1 MTQLQ
6 MMKNQLKLYR
16 GAFWEHILWAAID
29 AALVGLT
36 TWRFFTLTGVWG
48 SWAFLLL
55 AVVLVIT
62 AVKEIS
68 RAVTFYKD
76 VKYYKGQVER
86 LETLELVNAMSLGA
100 KTVVDETGIYSVDK
114 DGNRHSIGYLVD
126 AEKIKERNRKQL
138 QDKTEQK

>member
-1 MTQLQ
+1 
-6 MMKNQLKLYR
+6 MMKDQLKLYR
-16 GAFWEHILWAAID
+16 GAFWEHVLWAALD
-29 AALVGLT
+29 VALVGLT

-62 AVKEIS
+62 AFKEIS
-68 RAVTFYKD
+68 RAVTFYKNI
-76 VKYYKGQVER
+76 KYYKGQVKR
-86 LETLELVNAMSLGA
+86 LETLELVEVMSLGA

-114 DGNRHSIGYLVD
+114 EGNKHSIGYLINV
-126 AEKIKERNRKQL
+126 EKVKERDKKQL

>member
-6 MMKNQLKLYR
+6 MMKDQLKLYR
-16 GAFWEHILWAAID
+16 GAFWEHVLWAALD
-29 AALVGLT
+29 VVFVGLS
-36 TWRFFTLTGVWG
+36 TWRFFTLIGAWG

-55 AVVLVIT
+55 AVVLVI
-62 AVKEIS
+62 AAFKEIS

-76 VKYYKGQVER
+76 IKYYKGQVDR
-86 LETLELVNAMSLGA
+86 LETLELVDAMSLGA

-114 DGNRHSIGYLVD
+114 DGNRHSMGYLLNV
-126 AEKIKERNRKQL
+126 EKIKEKNEKQL